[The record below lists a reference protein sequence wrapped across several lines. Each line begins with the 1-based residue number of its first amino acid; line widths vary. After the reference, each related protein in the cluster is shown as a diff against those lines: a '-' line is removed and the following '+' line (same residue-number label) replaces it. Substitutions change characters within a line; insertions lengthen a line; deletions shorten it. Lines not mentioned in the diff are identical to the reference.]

1 MTSKMNLQWVTCVL
15 LALVI
20 GDAAPA
26 QQSEAADGPFVDTLV
41 VQEPQDPVA
50 AIPAA
55 SPALVAPEIPAVQV
69 ELPATV
75 APAEHLADANG
86 RRSDLTADG
95 LVDERDLAAVT
106 AALGPCPQES
116 TACTGDVNRDETVDV
131 ADQVIV
137 RQHLGEDVSSSVDD
151 FPDRVGYFLPAPPN
165 LIPPLPA
172 RGRADGW
179 RVARLE
185 LHSMNA
191 DGLRLQL
198 ADLAGTKGLE
208 LRVYEPRGRRVF
220 GPYSDPRRGEDGTWW
235 TPIVFGDA
243 IGIELA
249 MAPGSDMPR
258 VMPSIK
264 GIMYLF
270 CDGVQCHSGPGS
282 TMACHNDITCNASWA
297 EGDGRGVALIY
308 FNSGGGCTRCS
319 GALLNRGPGDLSPL
333 FMTAN
338 HCVNTQA
345 EADTVEVLWH
355 YNTPTCNGTPP
366 AYNTLLESD
375 GAILLKRHPGADWS
389 LLGLLEAPQTDTYL
403 GWDAGNWAS
412 GNAATG
418 VHHPRGTFKRIS
430 TGTSAGT
437 TDGVQ
442 FCDASIGTV
451 ACNCTGGLCIS
462 GDVFNVGYTS
472 GTTEPGS
479 SGSPAFDS
487 NRRVRGALTGG
498 PVGCAP
504 VNSQYGRLDRAFA
517 NLRYFLNDPDIPV
530 GVVFVNGG
538 VGGDAGNAG
547 SSERGTAANP
557 FNAVAEASFCV
568 RTGQEV
574 RITPGV
580 YNERFTI
587 RRPMI
592 LSRNGSSGTVKIGT

>member
-1 MTSKMNLQWVTCVL
+1 MKGRMNLQWTACVL

-20 GDAAPA
+20 GDTAPA
-26 QQSEAADGPFVDTLV
+26 QQSDATNGTFVDTLV
-41 VQEPQDPVA
+41 VQGPVA
-50 AIPAA
+50 ALPTAP
-55 SPALVAPEIPAVQV
+55 PALVAREMPARRV

-75 APAEHLADANG
+75 APAEHLADANR

-95 LVDERDLAAVT
+95 IVDHRDLAAVT
-106 AALGPCPQES
+106 AALGPCPQEP
-116 TACTGDVNRDETVDV
+116 TACSGDVNRDGTVDD

-137 RQHLGEDVSSSVDD
+137 RQQLGENVSGSVDA

-165 LIPPLPA
+165 LLPPFPA
-172 RGRADGW
+172 QGRADGW

-185 LHSMNA
+185 LHSAKAN
-191 DGLRLQL
+191 GLRLQL
-198 ADLAGTKGLE
+198 TDLAGTKGLE
-208 LRVYEPRGRRVF
+208 LRVYEPGGPGVF

-258 VMPSIK
+258 VMPSIT

-282 TMACHNDITCNASWA
+282 PMACHNDITCNASWA
-297 EGDGRGVALIY
+297 DGDGRGVALIY
-308 FNSGGGCTRCS
+308 FNSGGGCSRCS
-319 GALLNRGPGDLSPL
+319 GALLNRGPGDFSPL

-338 HCVNTQA
+338 HCINTQA
-345 EADTVEVLWH
+345 EADTVEVFWH

-366 AYNTLLESD
+366 AYNTLLRSD
-375 GAILLKRHPGADWS
+375 GAILLKRHPGADCS

-403 GWDAGNWAS
+403 GWDPNNWGS
-412 GNAATG
+412 GDAATG
-418 VHHPRGTFKRIS
+418 IHHPRGTFKRIS
-430 TGTSAGT
+430 TGTSAGA
-437 TDGVQ
+437 TDGVL
-442 FCDASIGTV
+442 FCDPSIGTV
-451 ACNCTGGLCIS
+451 PCMCNGGLCIS
-462 GDVFNVGYTS
+462 VDVFNVSFSS

-487 NRRVRGALTGG
+487 SRRVRGALTGG
-498 PVGCAP
+498 TVGCAP
-504 VNSQYGRLDRAFA
+504 VTAQYGRFDRAFA
-517 NLRYFLNDPDIPV
+517 NLRYFLNDTDIPV
-530 GVVFVNGG
+530 GVVFVNGS
-538 VGGDAGNAG
+538 VGGDPRNAG

-587 RRPMI
+587 RRPMT
-592 LSRNGSSGTVKIGT
+592 LTRNGSSGTVKIGT